1 MTPGRT
7 PWSFRVT
14 ASGDR
19 GPNHSESRKLGFAR
33 YKSRNLIFPSR
44 GSWACGPPP
53 EMKVSARARPRCC
66 GGTPPSQGGSTGSI
80 PVGRSTA
87 QHNASPSVVLVS
99 ERLDFQGRGSR
110 VRSPSPAP
118 TPIYQLITPGTGPGS
133 IGKTVDHL
141 LSEQGIS
148 SSLAS
153 TPATIHL
160 ALRVSD
166 CNAAESPAV
175 ETSCPRMGCSCA
187 LADETSVTSPFT
199 PATDKSNNAPNETI
213 PKKGGRK

>member
-7 PWSFRVT
+7 PWSFRVM

-19 GPNHSESRKLGFAR
+19 GPNDSEIVEMGFAR
-33 YKSRNLIFPSR
+33 YESRNLIFPSR

-87 QHNASPSVVLVS
+87 QHNASPSPVSVS

-118 TPIYQLITPGTGPGS
+118 GIDSLTRRTGDRRSFVEAYGS
-133 IGKTVDHL
+133 FPVCRNPKL
-141 LSEQGIS
+141 P
-148 SSLAS
+148 LAGAICYARQMPMS
-153 TPATIHL
+153 QTARH
-160 ALRVSD
+160 
-166 CNAAESPAV
+166 E
-175 ETSCPRMGCSCA
+175 
-187 LADETSVTSPFT
+187 
-199 PATDKSNNAPNETI
+199 
-213 PKKGGRK
+213 